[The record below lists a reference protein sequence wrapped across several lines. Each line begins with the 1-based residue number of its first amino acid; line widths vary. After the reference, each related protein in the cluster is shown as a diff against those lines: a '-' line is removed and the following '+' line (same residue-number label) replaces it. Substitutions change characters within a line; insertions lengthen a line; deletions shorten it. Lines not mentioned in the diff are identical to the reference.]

1 MRVKVIKQC
10 SSQDE
15 RPIYIYIVQP
25 DEYLL
30 STKEAAKRLNMG
42 TNLVRKLVKKGEL
55 EYLEVTRERSILN
68 SSINDF
74 IKRNKNKD
82 MKELLKD

>member
-1 MRVKVIKQC
+1 MRMKVVKQC

-15 RPIYIYIVQP
+15 RPIYLVQQ

-30 STKEAAKRLNMG
+30 SVKEVSERLHLGINA
-42 TNLVRKLVKKGEL
+42 VRKLIKKGEL
-55 EYLEVTRERSILN
+55 EYLEVTREKSVLN
-68 SSINDF
+68 SSVNDF

>member
-1 MRVKVIKQC
+1 MRTKVVKQC

-15 RPIYIYIVQP
+15 RPIYIVQP

>member
-15 RPIYIYIVQP
+15 RPIYLVQQ

-30 STKEAAKRLNMG
+30 SVKEVSERLRLGINA
-42 TNLVRKLVKKGEL
+42 VRKLIKKGEL
-55 EYLEVTRERSILN
+55 EYLEVTREKSVLN
-68 SSINDF
+68 SSVNDF

>member
-1 MRVKVIKQC
+1 
-10 SSQDE
+10 
-15 RPIYIYIVQP
+15 
-25 DEYLL
+25 
-30 STKEAAKRLNMG
+30 MG

>member
-1 MRVKVIKQC
+1 MRMKVVKQF

-15 RPIYIYIVQP
+15 RPIYIVQP

-30 STKEAAKRLNMG
+30 SVKDVGERLNLG
-42 TNLVRKLVKKGEL
+42 INAVRKLIKKGEL
-55 EYLEVTRERSILN
+55 EYLEVTREKSVLN
-68 SSINDF
+68 SSVNDF